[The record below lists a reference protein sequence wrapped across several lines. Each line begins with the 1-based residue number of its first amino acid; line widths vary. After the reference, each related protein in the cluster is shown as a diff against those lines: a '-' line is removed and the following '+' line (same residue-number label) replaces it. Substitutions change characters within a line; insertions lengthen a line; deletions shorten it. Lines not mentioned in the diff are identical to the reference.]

1 MSFLQPKKEAAAPL
15 ANHGGVGQHLRFNRP
30 RVDGWMAIL
39 PPSGT
44 ELDANFSGRKM
55 PWAAPKANVKK
66 ENPLSSGKSSEP
78 LEYAHL
84 GDLELCMEAM

>member
-1 MSFLQPKKEAAAPL
+1 
-15 ANHGGVGQHLRFNRP
+15 
-30 RVDGWMAIL
+30 
-39 PPSGT
+39 
-44 ELDANFSGRKM
+44 M